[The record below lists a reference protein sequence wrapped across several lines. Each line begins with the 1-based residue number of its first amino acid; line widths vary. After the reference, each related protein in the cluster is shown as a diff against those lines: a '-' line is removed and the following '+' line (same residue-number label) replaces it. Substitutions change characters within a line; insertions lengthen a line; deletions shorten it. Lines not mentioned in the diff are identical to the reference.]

1 MSESDNNKT
10 ETTRIAKLCDDL
22 VKAVKTR
29 DDLAVDEPTQANI
42 ASWNVACKR
51 VFVIAMQVIEEA
63 YNER

>member
-1 MSESDNNKT
+1 M
-10 ETTRIAKLCDDL
+10 TRIAKLCDDL

-29 DDLAVDEPTQANI
+29 DDLAVDQPTQANI

-51 VFVIAMQVIEEA
+51 VFVLAMQVIEEA